1 MARKAR
7 KTQIEEMVLWLE
19 RETTDRIRSKAGRL
33 IDALQARAILDAREI
48 TAELSN
54 DLDIFGTSET
64 RSTLSELSALLASD
78 RVFSNCDRL
87 SYLLLDLEHR
97 LSATPMASVAS
108 SVLQG
113 LPCERPFFS
122 TCNHGGVNGAEC
134 DQR

>member
-7 KTQIEEMVLWLE
+7 KTEIEEMVFWLE
-19 RETTDRIRSKAGRL
+19 HETTDRIRSKAGRL

-64 RSTLSELSALLASD
+64 RSTFSELSALLASD
-78 RVFSNCDRL
+78 AVFSNCDRL
-87 SYLLLDLEHR
+87 SYFLLDLEHR
-97 LSATPMASVAS
+97 FSATPMASVGS

-113 LPCERPFFS
+113 PPLRKAIPLDLQSWR
-122 TCNHGGVNGAEC
+122 G
-134 DQR
+134 QRG